1 MAPVAKWIMEII
13 WTTVRGLGTCE
24 PGEKCLQTMACSAD
38 SADAVVIGSGP
49 NGLVAA
55 NMLAD
60 RGWRVVVLEEAPD
73 PGGAVR
79 SGELLEP
86 GFTHDLFSSFYPFAV
101 ISPHIR
107 RLELERHGL
116 RWVTSPVAVAHPARD
131 GSCPAISL
139 ELSETMD
146 SFEECARGDGQ
157 GWGDLYRLW
166 GRVRKGAL
174 GAFFAPFPP
183 ARAVAE
189 LVRVLGP
196 RELLRFARFSLLPVR
211 RLGEETF
218 SSDAPTRLL
227 AGNALHADVTPE
239 TALSGAFG
247 WIMCSLA
254 QDHGFPVPAGGSGQL
269 TAALVRRL
277 RSLGGEVHCG
287 ERAQTIEIR
296 GGRAGAVLSEHRR
309 FAATRAIIADVD
321 VLQLYREL
329 LRDAPVPPTLLG
341 ELRHFQLDNST
352 FKVDWTLDG
361 PIPWQ
366 AERARRAGTVHVA
379 DSLDALTRQ
388 AAQLACREIPD
399 KPYLVFGQYC
409 GFDPSRAPQGREVA
423 YAYTH
428 VPQEVR
434 SDAGGK
440 LTGSWDDRETEVFA
454 ERIEEQVEA
463 LAPGFRALIRR
474 RSVFT
479 PQDLERGNRN
489 LVGGALNGGTAQ
501 LHQQLVFRPVPG
513 LARAET
519 PIPGLL
525 LGSASAHPGGGVH
538 GAPGANA
545 ARAALAAGGSRPAA
559 RPLGRLSRALQR

>member
-1 MAPVAKWIMEII
+1 MSRTES
-13 WTTVRGLGTCE
+13 
-24 PGEKCLQTMACSAD
+24 QT
-38 SADAVVIGSGP
+38 DAVVIGSGP

-55 NMLAD
+55 NVLAD
-60 RGWRVVVLEEAPD
+60 HGWRVVVLEEAQE

-79 SGELLEP
+79 SDELLEP
-86 GFTHDLFSSFYPFAV
+86 GFVNDLFSSFYPFAV

-116 RWVTSPVAVAHPARD
+116 RWATSAVAVAHPASD

-139 ELSETMD
+139 ELEDTKA
-146 SFEECARGDGQ
+146 SFEECAPGDGQ
-157 GWGDLYRLW
+157 GWADLYALW
-166 GRVRKGAL
+166 RRVRGGAL

-189 LVRVLGP
+189 LIRVLGP

-218 SSDAPTRLL
+218 RSEAPARLL

-239 TALSGAFG
+239 MVLSGAFG

-277 RSLGGEVHCG
+277 RSLGGEVLCG
-287 ERAQTIEIR
+287 RRARTIELR
-296 GGRAGAVLSEHRR
+296 GGRASAVLTDSER
-309 FAATRAIIADVD
+309 FAAARAVIADVD
-321 VLQLYREL
+321 VQQLYHEL
-329 LRDAPVPPTLLG
+329 LRDAPLPSTLLG

-352 FKVDWTLDG
+352 VKVDWTLDG
-361 PIPWQ
+361 PVPWQ
-366 AERARRAGTVHVA
+366 AQRARAAGTVHVA

-388 AAQLACREIPD
+388 AAQLVCREIPD
-399 KPYLVFGQYC
+399 KPYLVFGQYA
-409 GFDPSRAPQGREVA
+409 GFDPSRAPEGREVA

-428 VPQEVR
+428 VPQDVR
-434 SDAGGK
+434 SDAGGE
-440 LTGSWDDRETEVFA
+440 LTGSWDERETDLFA
-454 ERIEEQVEA
+454 ERIEGQIEA

-474 RSVFT
+474 RHVFS
-479 PQDLERGNRN
+479 PADLHRANRN

-513 LARAET
+513 LARPET
-519 PIPGLL
+519 PVPSLL

-538 GAPGANA
+538 GGPGANA
-545 ARAALAAGGSRPAA
+545 ARAALAAVGSRPIA
-559 RPLGRLSRALQR
+559 RPLTRLSRAAQR